1 MSSDILYDSVGIR
14 LRKRNLFLNLTKIGS
29 TNCYDATSR
38 GRMRRARDWA
48 FWTPLGSKP
57 FTQEAIIEDMFKWR
71 DGTKSR
77 NEAWESKDPTWNATY
92 SDKSF
97 GWHAAVM
104 KYGKGTTTTSFK
116 EVYNFFVK
124 PPEKCIDFDD
134 YIKVFPV
141 YVELPYYCIPDNL
154 KESVLPEKTYVHSED
169 ELYKV
174 IEDYSLKYTNLN
186 FYVNTHVGEWYS
198 SKQILSK
205 CAPHLLEQNVSRRE
219 RKPVMQE
226 HFFTIYFKNHGYFKK
241 HTRRYIMTTSY
252 PYKSFRTE
260 KQAQSYIKHR
270 LAGGGG
276 DYVVEKINS
285 PKEFLV

>member
-48 FWTPLGSKP
+48 FWTPLGYKP
-57 FTQEAIIEDMFKWR
+57 FTQEAIIEDMLKWR
-71 DGTKSR
+71 DGIKER
-77 NEAWESKDPTWNATY
+77 NEAWLSTY

-97 GWHAAVM
+97 GWHASVK

-124 PPEKCIDFDD
+124 PPEKCINFDD

-154 KESVLPEKTYVHSED
+154 KESVLPEKTYVHSEE

-174 IEDYSLKYTNLN
+174 IEEYALKYTNLN

-205 CAPHLLEQNVSRRE
+205 CAPHLLEQNASRRE
-219 RKPVMQE
+219 RKLVMQE
-226 HFFTIYFKNHGYFKK
+226 YFFTIYFKNHGYFKK
-241 HTRRYIMTTSY
+241 HTRRYIMTTFY

-260 KQAQSYIKHR
+260 KQAESFIKNR

>member
-57 FTQEAIIEDMFKWR
+57 FTQEAIIEDMLRWR
-71 DGTKSR
+71 ESTKER
-77 NEAWESKDPTWNATY
+77 NEAWEKDPKWDATY

-97 GWHAAVM
+97 GCHAAVM

-124 PPEKCIDFDD
+124 PPEKCIDFDE

-141 YVELPYYCIPDNL
+141 YVELPYYCIPDDL
-154 KESVLPEKTYVHSED
+154 KGSVLPEKTYVHSEE

-186 FYVNTHVGEWYS
+186 VYVKTDVGEWYS
-198 SKQILSK
+198 SKKIISR
-205 CAPHLLEQNVSRRE
+205 CAPQLLEQNASRRE
-219 RKPVMQE
+219 RKAVMQE
-226 HFFTIYFKNHGYFKK
+226 YFFTIYFKNHGYFKK

-260 KQAQSYIKHR
+260 KQAESFIKNR
-270 LAGGGG
+270 LAGG
-276 DYVVEKINS
+276 DNYVVEKINS